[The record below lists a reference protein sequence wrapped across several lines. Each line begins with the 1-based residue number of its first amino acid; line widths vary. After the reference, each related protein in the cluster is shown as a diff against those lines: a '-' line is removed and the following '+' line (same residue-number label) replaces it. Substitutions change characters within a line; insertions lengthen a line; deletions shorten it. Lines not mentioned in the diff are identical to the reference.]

1 MHGEYSD
8 KMRDLVNTHT
18 HTFVHAWSLP
28 ATRQYACEMTQP
40 SYCSVSQLLSLIIDW
55 VIQQGSSVAA
65 SSCTER
71 DTGIELKRSTLRTLR
86 PQTANTR
93 ISNKYYAR
101 KKRFCIH
108 RSQDFPKN
116 QSWKQKVLG
125 TKTGDIMKM
134 RDQQVDR
141 KKLQTWLQQNCSRYW
156 LPSTSHS
163 AGNITGHL

>member
-1 MHGEYSD
+1 
-8 KMRDLVNTHT
+8 
-18 HTFVHAWSLP
+18 
-28 ATRQYACEMTQP
+28 MTQP